1 MYLRNLYKQQQRL
14 KAHKAQ
20 DRAATYQRH
29 SIVYSDV
36 DGVTFPHSAAAVA
49 RLKHLTD
56 TKIMAGLTPVEKDA
70 QERHDR
76 EQRRRLIEK
85 ARIVGET
92 VSELEPL
99 QTEVINER
107 FLDRLKLA
115 TGEQL
120 DKLKSWDDAAAVE
133 AEMVGG
139 GGPRKRSARKRKSR
153 KRSTRKRKSRKRSAR
168 KRKSRKRSA
177 RKR

>member
-1 MYLRNLYKQQQRL
+1 MNFFVSKNRRDRRIAHEQQN
-14 KAHKAQ
+14 
-20 DRAATYQRH
+20 RAATFKRAR
-29 SIVYSDV
+29 IVYSDAA
-36 DGVTFPHSAAAVA
+36 PRAPNSAADVA
-49 RLKHLTD
+49 RLKRLTD
-56 TKIMAGLTPVEKDA
+56 TKIMAGLTPAEAENVADHDDVERK
-70 QERHDR
+70 
-76 EQRRRLIEK
+76 RLIEK

-92 VSELEPL
+92 VIELEPL

-120 DKLKSWDDAAAVE
+120 DKLKSWDDAAALE
-133 AEMVGG
+133 EEMVGG